1 MNNNY
6 YRFSLNV
13 SDKDIIIPV
22 ELSFDMEGR
31 EQGVEEYQNNILEEV
46 INGIDDFET
55 SKFAHAPWG
64 TNQNKTELHYQF
76 NFFNPATPTNFIVN
90 PPATTEW
97 LDDYQYATFTDSEI
111 YYFANSFKASF
122 FKLDFY
128 DTKNSET
135 QKNLFSVVLPTQQG
149 LKESGTI
156 GPGLSPTPVMVKK
169 PKYVLDY
176 VGADKE
182 GFFLYWLKN
191 PSYLSATT
199 FYMTAKFFNAKKG
212 QFVRMMNVPQSQF
225 VGPSKFNFD
234 KGNHFYYKVELD
246 YNNYEYKVYREY
258 PTSTRVGVGSSATEA
273 IIWYEYV
280 NP

>member
-1 MNNNY
+1 M
-6 YRFSLNV
+6 NV

-22 ELSFDMEGR
+22 ELTFDMEGR

-55 SKFAHAPWG
+55 SKFSHAPWD
-64 TNQNKTELHYQF
+64 TNPNKTELHYQF
-76 NFFNPATPTNFIVN
+76 NFFNPSTPTTFIIN
-90 PPATTEW
+90 PPAATEW

-111 YYFANSFKASF
+111 YYFANSFKSSF

-128 DTKNSET
+128 DTKNTET
-135 QKNLFSVVLPTQQG
+135 QKNLFSVILPTQQG

-156 GPGLSPTPVMVKK
+156 GPGLNPTTVMVKK

-225 VGPSKFNFD
+225 TGPSKFNFD

-258 PTSTRVGVGSSATEA
+258 PASTRVGVGPLATEA

>member
-13 SDKDIIIPV
+13 SDKDIILPLEIT
-22 ELSFDMEGR
+22 FDNEGR
-31 EQGVEEYQNNILEEV
+31 EDGVEEFQNNVINKV

-55 SKFAHAPWG
+55 TKFAHAPWDLN
-64 TNQNKTELHYQF
+64 TNKTEVNYQF
-76 NFFNPATPTNFIVN
+76 NFFNPQTPTNFIVN
-90 PPATTEW
+90 PPASTEW

-111 YYFANSFKASF
+111 YYFANSFKGSF

-135 QKNLFSVVLPTQQG
+135 QKNLFSIILPTQQG
-149 LKESGTI
+149 VKEPGFI
-156 GPGLSPTPVMVKK
+156 GPILNPTSVQVKK
-169 PKYVLDY
+169 PKYILDY

-182 GFFLYWLKN
+182 GFFIYWLKN
-191 PSYLSATT
+191 PSYVDVTS

-225 VGPSKFNFD
+225 TGPSKFNFD
-234 KGNHFYYKVELD
+234 KSNHFYYKVELD
-246 YNNYEYKVYREY
+246 YNTYEYKIYKEY
-258 PTSTRVGVGSSATEA
+258 PSLTRVGVGSSATEA
-273 IIWYEYV
+273 ITWYEYV